1 MRIDVVDIEHEKA
14 HKDYLYRRD
23 EIITKLMCIRDSEIE
38 NNIMKHWLTQT
49 IEFILER
56 EV

>member
-1 MRIDVVDIEHEKA
+1 MSNLKELEAA
-14 HKDYLYRRD
+14 HNDYLYRRD

-38 NNIMKHWLTQT
+38 NNIMRHWLTQA
-49 IEFILER
+49 IEFILEG